1 MKNYSNLD
9 RGNWAAL
16 KLSSVVD
23 LLPNR
28 VVSDIGSGWGWFRP
42 IVEKFN
48 LEWQPF
54 DFVKKIE
61 ESTIWDLNHK
71 APENVKTP
79 GFVVF
84 MEVLEHLSNP
94 ELGIRNIA
102 EHMETGG
109 YMVLTTPNP
118 LSAESKFTYLFKNN
132 LYAFQPKHLR
142 EHHVYVPLS
151 HVVRFHL
158 ENNGLEVLE
167 SATIGDV
174 IAPNLA
180 FTSQYFKDL
189 VRYLFLKLFVAFHPE
204 SKGHTQGFFVVK
216 KLNSDVF

>member
-1 MKNYSNLD
+1 MRNYKNLN
-9 RGNWAAL
+9 RGQWAEL
-16 KLSSVVD
+16 KLSEVVD
-23 LLPNR
+23 ALPNR

-48 LEWQPF
+48 MEWQPF

-61 ESTIWDLNHK
+61 ESIIWDLNHK
-71 APENVKTP
+71 APENAKTP

-102 EHMETGG
+102 KHIETGG

-118 LSAESKFTYLFKNN
+118 LSAESKFTYLFMNN

-142 EHHVYVPLS
+142 EHHVYVPLP

-158 ENNGLEVLE
+158 ENNGFEVLE

-174 IAPNLA
+174 IAPKVA
-180 FTSQYFKDL
+180 FTLKYFKEL
-189 VRYLFLKLFVAFHPE
+189 VHYLFLKLFVAFHPE

-216 KLNSDVF
+216 K